1 MRSKR
6 LIWTLL
12 LGTALLPSAVWA
24 QTETETYDKRR
35 ADLVK
40 SLQATQSQ
48 LNEVRSQRLQL
59 QARIENVLALSMQQR
74 ARQLAMSDEQTAL
87 QQLDGMLLE
96 SQNSLLEQRD
106 RVSALGDAVR
116 RRTGA
121 VLVVLL
127 RADSSQA
134 QTISNATLDV
144 NGSSAVG
151 REYSATANNALRMGA
166 VDELY
171 RSDVIPAS
179 YSVKVQ
185 VRVNNLPVVQ
195 SLDVSAQAETVT
207 YVQFAVRNGQLVPTT
222 WTSKSATP

>member
-1 MRSKR
+1 MLLKR
-6 LIWTLL
+6 LLWTVLF
-12 LGTALLPSAVWA
+12 GAALLPSALCA

-48 LNEVRSQRLQL
+48 LSEVRSQRLQL
-59 QARIENVLALSMQQR
+59 QARIENLLAASMQQR

-87 QQLDGMLLE
+87 QQLDAMLLNA
-96 SQNSLLEQRD
+96 QNSLLEQRD

-116 RRTGA
+116 RRTGS

-144 NGSSAVG
+144 NGSSAGG

-171 RSDVIPAS
+171 RSDVIPAN

-195 SLDVSAQAETVT
+195 NVDVVAQAETVT

-222 WTSKSATP
+222 WTSKSTTP